1 MRNTAFLAGLFM
13 CAAIYAVNSPK
24 AYAETTLKDNEPI
37 KLASLDVANVL
48 KSAVVETVEKP
59 AEEPKPQQPEY
70 VVKDGDSL
78 AKIAEA
84 HGETWQRLFNK
95 NTNIADPNLIGAGE
109 KIVIPAKDEQLA
121 ERPLPVYE
129 PVVAYSGGGQAT
141 GSGGATRTAWSG
153 GGSAGNRYYAGYC
166 TWYAKERRADLPNNL
181 GNAETWA
188 SRAATQGYATGSTPR
203 PGAVG
208 QQGNHVVYV
217 ESVNP
222 DGSAVVS
229 DMNYA
234 GRGVVT
240 TRTVPAGSH
249 QYIY

>member
-1 MRNTAFLAGLFM
+1 MRLTAILAGILI
-13 CAAIYAVNSPK
+13 CAAVSVINSPQ
-24 AYAETTLKDNEPI
+24 AYAETDNQSLLAITEP
-37 KLASLDVANVL
+37 KNDVINAVQNTEEQPEAP
-48 KSAVVETVEKP
+48 KPTVVE
-59 AEEPKPQQPEY
+59 Y
-70 VVKDGDSL
+70 IVKDGDSL

-95 NTNIADPNLIGAGE
+95 NANIADPNMITAGD
-109 KIVIPAKDEQLA
+109 KIVIPNKDEQLA

-129 PVVAYSGGGQAT
+129 PIAAPAATGGGSGYSGY
-141 GSGGATRTAWSG
+141 TRTGWAG

-188 SRAATQGYATGSTPR
+188 SRAAAQGYTTGSAPR
-203 PGAVG
+203 AGAIG

-222 DGSAVVS
+222 DGSANVS

-234 GRGVVT
+234 GHGVVT